1 MKKFRRILKK
11 SLVFFLKKVKP
22 IHYLTFVI
30 IIGIGI
36 FNAITGVM
44 PLINQYR
51 YESGIEESFN
61 QWWEETG
68 AEQFRSVGLEPT
80 EKIRNEEFDQFRE
93 RALAQKPSY
102 MVEDRI
108 EIMKKDFR
116 EWWETKGGKEA
127 FIEKHNR
134 YPGEAD
140 FKHELDQ
147 WIDNY
152 TDKFTRYHMAFIPK
166 KGDYDRLLTS
176 WMLFPSVWSFLVFAI
191 FFVFATIQLERR
203 WQWYILWGS
212 IAALA
217 LFGGVLVSILTG
229 TSFFD
234 HYDGE
239 RYMGMSIALTFLLG
253 ATAFAP
259 RKDMVSSPVSALC
272 FTGLVL
278 DMGINWFINP
288 GIFGA
293 VTVLSPIAFAGGA
306 FAGLKIETRRKTKSE
321 IKRDTLDERAR
332 RVASRNPMAEMKAKT
347 RALIE
352 AGFASAKIGQ
362 FDQAQRQL
370 TQAMTQLLQE
380 HPIDGALV
388 KSLAERMTSPTLY
401 IELMS
406 NQWLEWGEIAK
417 AKNSPEAAILFL
429 KKGLSRE
436 KDKNFARRA
445 LYVLGEI
452 CVTNNIETEDG
463 INRLKKVIEMNGNDM
478 IAKQAQR
485 ILDSIK

>member
-102 MVEDRI
+102 KVEDRI

-288 GIFGA
+288 
-293 VTVLSPIAFAGGA
+293 
-306 FAGLKIETRRKTKSE
+306 
-321 IKRDTLDERAR
+321 
-332 RVASRNPMAEMKAKT
+332 
-347 RALIE
+347 
-352 AGFASAKIGQ
+352 
-362 FDQAQRQL
+362 
-370 TQAMTQLLQE
+370 
-380 HPIDGALV
+380 
-388 KSLAERMTSPTLY
+388 
-401 IELMS
+401 
-406 NQWLEWGEIAK
+406 
-417 AKNSPEAAILFL
+417 
-429 KKGLSRE
+429 
-436 KDKNFARRA
+436 
-445 LYVLGEI
+445 
-452 CVTNNIETEDG
+452 
-463 INRLKKVIEMNGNDM
+463 
-478 IAKQAQR
+478 
-485 ILDSIK
+485 

>member
-11 SLVFFLKKVKP
+11 SLVLFLKKVKP

-30 IIGIGI
+30 IIGLGI

-102 MVEDRI
+102 KVEDRI

-166 KGDYDRLLTS
+166 KGDPPDEIVS
-176 WMLFPSVWSFLVFAI
+176 
-191 FFVFATIQLERR
+191 
-203 WQWYILWGS
+203 YIH
-212 IAALA
+212 A
-217 LFGGVLVSILTG
+217 
-229 TSFFD
+229 
-234 HYDGE
+234 
-239 RYMGMSIALTFLLG
+239 
-253 ATAFAP
+253 
-259 RKDMVSSPVSALC
+259 
-272 FTGLVL
+272 
-278 DMGINWFINP
+278 
-288 GIFGA
+288 
-293 VTVLSPIAFAGGA
+293 
-306 FAGLKIETRRKTKSE
+306 
-321 IKRDTLDERAR
+321 
-332 RVASRNPMAEMKAKT
+332 
-347 RALIE
+347 
-352 AGFASAKIGQ
+352 
-362 FDQAQRQL
+362 
-370 TQAMTQLLQE
+370 
-380 HPIDGALV
+380 
-388 KSLAERMTSPTLY
+388 
-401 IELMS
+401 
-406 NQWLEWGEIAK
+406 
-417 AKNSPEAAILFL
+417 
-429 KKGLSRE
+429 
-436 KDKNFARRA
+436 
-445 LYVLGEI
+445 
-452 CVTNNIETEDG
+452 
-463 INRLKKVIEMNGNDM
+463 
-478 IAKQAQR
+478 
-485 ILDSIK
+485 